1 MKLDI
6 LFAMLSVVVGVY
18 NVFTL
23 PPQATVLSFL
33 AALALYGLTESTL
46 AVFIVFIATPFVLIA
61 TIKEGFQGN
70 SAVEISERVKKMKA
84 QKEVPQDVSGNT
96 EGFTD
101 PSGSS
106 VQIEDQGMPTVS
118 VPAYVKQQGRLL
130 VVPEHSMPRMTAS
143 VDSNPIPNPVMQKA
157 DPHSV
162 GTALAT
168 DATMLPEPDVVAGNM
183 PSM

>member
-1 MKLDI
+1 
-6 LFAMLSVVVGVY
+6 
-18 NVFTL
+18 
-23 PPQATVLSFL
+23 LSFL

-46 AVFIVFIATPFVLIA
+46 AVFVVFIATPFVLIA
-61 TIKEGFQGN
+61 TTKEGFQGN
-70 SAVEISERVKKMKA
+70 SATEISDRVKKMKEVKA
-84 QKEVPQDVSGNT
+84 QVVQDVSGNT

-101 PSGSS
+101 PSGG
-106 VQIEDQGMPTVS
+106 QIEDQGMPTVS

-143 VDSNPIPNPVMQKA
+143 MDSNPIPNPVMQKE

>member
-1 MKLDI
+1 MKLEI

-33 AALALYGLTESTL
+33 AALALYGLTESTVL
-46 AVFIVFIATPFVLIA
+46 VFITFIATPFILIA
-61 TIKEGFQGN
+61 TNKEGFQGM
-70 SAVEISERVKKMKA
+70 SATEISDRVKAMKA
-84 QKEVPQDVSGNT
+84 GEVHDASGAEGFSDVSGSH
-96 EGFTD
+96 FS
-101 PSGSS
+101 SGP
-106 VQIEDQGMPTVS
+106 IEDQGMPTVS

-130 VVPEHSMPRMTAS
+130 VIPEHNVPRLNTS
-143 VDSNPIPNPVMQKA
+143 IDSNPIPNPVMQKE
-157 DPHSV
+157 DPQSV